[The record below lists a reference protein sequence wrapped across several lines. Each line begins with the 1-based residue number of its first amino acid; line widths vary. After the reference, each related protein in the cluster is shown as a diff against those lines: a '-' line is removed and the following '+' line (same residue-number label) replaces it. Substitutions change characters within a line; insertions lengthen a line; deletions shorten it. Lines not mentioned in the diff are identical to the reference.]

1 MLITPMGD
9 SALVLEIGQ
18 TADEP
23 TLDRVLQLAR
33 SLEAAPLAGVTDIV
47 PSYTTVAVHYDM
59 VLVPD
64 GPGAP
69 VARVTAWVQAMGAK
83 LKGGKMSPGRVV
95 DVPVCYGGPFG
106 PDLAEVARRAN
117 LSEAEVV
124 RLHSNVR
131 YRVAAVGFVPGFPYL
146 LGLPASLR
154 MPRRSNPRVNVLS
167 GSVGIGGGQTGI
179 YPKGSPGGWQLIGR
193 TPSRLFRPEAATPSL
208 LAAGDTVRF
217 ISIPAEL
224 WKEEKGPAAAPDP
237 SEQPEGTRAP
247 ADPAARVVEVVR
259 PGALTTVQDLGRP
272 GWQRF
277 GVPRGGAVDQ
287 QAARIAN
294 LLVGNPENAPLLEGA
309 LTGPEL
315 WFHQD
320 TWVAVTGAAVRDVP
334 GWRPFRIGAGERL
347 ALAELTQGARVY
359 VAVAGGFQV
368 PKVLGGAG
376 TMLRAKAGG
385 FHGRGLRAGD
395 QLTLGVPTRT
405 TEATAKNWA
414 VAGEFWTPGGREIK
428 VRFIRGRH
436 WTWFDEAGRAAFKR
450 EAFRVTMQSDR
461 MGLRLG
467 GYPIT
472 LALTAEMVSEGVVFG
487 TVQVP
492 PNGHPIVLLGD
503 RQTLGGYPKI
513 GHVITVDLPRLAQA
527 RPGDTVRFV
536 EISIAEAQSLVLKKE
551 ADLHLLKLGV
561 NAKMKY

>member
-1 MLITPMGD
+1 MGD
-9 SALVLEIGQ
+9 CALIVEVGQ

-23 TLDRVLQLAR
+23 TLDRVLQVAR
-33 SLEAAPLAGVTDIV
+33 TLEAAPLAGVTDIV

-59 VLVPD
+59 ALVPP
-64 GPGAP
+64 GLGAP
-69 VARVTAWVQAMGAK
+69 IARVSAWVQANCAK
-83 LKGGKMSPGRVV
+83 LKGGKVQLGRVV
-95 DVPVCYGGPFG
+95 EVPVCYGGAFG
-106 PDLAEVARRAN
+106 PDLAEVARRAG
-117 LSEAEVV
+117 LSEEEVV
-124 RLHSNVR
+124 RLHCNVR

-146 LGLPASLR
+146 LGLPANLR
-154 MPRRSNPRVNVLS
+154 MPRRVNPRVNVLP

-179 YPKGSPGGWQLIGR
+179 YPTSTPGGWQLIGR
-193 TPSRLFRPEAATPSL
+193 TPLRLFRPEAAPPSL

-217 ISIPAEL
+217 NSIPAAQ
-224 WKEEKGPAAAPDP
+224 WKEEPGPAAEPDP
-237 SEQPEGTRAP
+237 SHHPEGARPA

-320 TWVAVTGAAVRDVP
+320 TWVAVTGAAVRGVP
-334 GWRPFRIGAGERL
+334 GWRPLRIGAGERL

-395 QLTLGVPTRT
+395 QLTIGAPERASA
-405 TEATAKNWA
+405 ATARHWA
-414 VAGEFWTPGGREIK
+414 AAREFWTPGGREIT
-428 VRFIRGRH
+428 VRFIRGRQ

-467 GYPIT
+467 GWPIT
-472 LALTAEMVSEGVVFG
+472 FALTAEMVSEGVVFG

-513 GHVITVDLPRLAQA
+513 GHVISVDLPRLAQA
-527 RPGDTVRFV
+527 RPGDLVRFA
-536 EISIAEAQSLVLKKE
+536 EIPIAEAQSLAIRKE
-551 ADLHLLKLGV
+551 ADLHLLKLGIV
-561 NAKMKY
+561 AKMK